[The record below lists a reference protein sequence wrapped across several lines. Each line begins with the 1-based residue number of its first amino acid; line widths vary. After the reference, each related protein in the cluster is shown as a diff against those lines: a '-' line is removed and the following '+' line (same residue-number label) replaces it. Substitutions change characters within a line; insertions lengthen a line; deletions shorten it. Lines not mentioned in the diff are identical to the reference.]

1 VPNEPVSYRNP
12 GGNPGMATGG
22 MGDTL
27 AGMIA
32 GLAGQ
37 LNKTADAVKLAVFLH
52 SYIGD
57 HLYEDHYVVL
67 PSQISKQIPYAMKE
81 ISKKE
86 I

>member
-1 VPNEPVSYRNP
+1 
-12 GGNPGMATGG
+12 
-22 MGDTL
+22 
-27 AGMIA
+27 MIA

-57 HLYEDHYVVL
+57 QQYEHHYVVL